1 MRPLGAALRTMLV
14 RSAGDLGA
22 AVAEARRLKGLTQE
36 QLAAQSGIE
45 RTYLARLEAG
55 ASVLLLNRCLQ
66 LLRRLGAEV
75 IVNLPEAVSSKP
87 GGPDDGSP

>member
-1 MRPLGAALRTMLV
+1 LGLESFMRTMLV

-36 QLAAQSGIE
+36 QLSAQSGIE

-55 ASVLLLNRCLQ
+55 ASVLLLNRSLQ

-75 IVNLPEAVSSKP
+75 IVQLPEAAAAEEGKS
-87 GGPDDGSP
+87 GDGNP

>member
-1 MRPLGAALRTMLV
+1 MRTMLV

-22 AVAEARRLKGLTQE
+22 AVAEARRLRGLTQE
-36 QLAAQSGIE
+36 QLASQSGIE

-55 ASVLLLNRCLQ
+55 ASVLLLNRSLQ

-75 IVNLPEAVSSKP
+75 IVNLPESPSP
-87 GGPDDGSP
+87 GGGRSADGSS